1 VITTESQSEHFL
13 TTFSNGGRQAPAD
26 VTAEYGGAGAGFR
39 PHELLEAALAACV
52 NVTVRMYAESHGIVI
67 GEVRTRVELD
77 RSKPGET
84 VFRYG
89 VEIDGANPEEKERL
103 LRAAKACPVRKTL
116 SQAICFEGIYGA

>member
-1 VITTESQSEHFL
+1 MITTESQTAHFL

-26 VTAEYGGAGAGFR
+26 VTAEYGGSGAGFR
-39 PHELLEAALAACV
+39 PHELLEAALATCV
-52 NVTVRMYAESHGIVI
+52 NMTVRMYAEAHGIVI

-84 VFRYG
+84 TLRYG
-89 VEIDGANPEEKERL
+89 VEIDGATPEEKERL

-116 SQAICFEGIYGA
+116 SQAIRFEEFDGA